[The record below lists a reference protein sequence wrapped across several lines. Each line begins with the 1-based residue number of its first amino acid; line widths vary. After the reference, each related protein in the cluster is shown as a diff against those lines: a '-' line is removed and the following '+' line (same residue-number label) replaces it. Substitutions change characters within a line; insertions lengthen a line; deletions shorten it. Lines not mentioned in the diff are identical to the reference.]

1 MFDQVDTLRRE
12 VSESLDEG
20 RRAQLG
26 QYMTPSRI
34 ARYMASL
41 FNEPATEEIA
51 LLDAG
56 AGIGS
61 LTAAF
66 LERVQGGW
74 GPVRRIDAQAY
85 EIDPALVPA
94 LAANLHDYQ
103 QFALGFGVRF
113 CPQLEHE
120 DFIVSVTRTMWAQE
134 QPQFDCVI
142 LNPPYKKITSDS
154 LHRKML
160 RSVGIETVNLYSA
173 FVALCIKCLKPGG
186 ELVAIIPR
194 SFCNGPYYKPFREL
208 IFRETA
214 LLQIHLFA
222 SRTKPFGED
231 DVLQENLIIHLRKSE
246 PQGQVLISTSAD
258 DSFADLQTTAFDFGH
273 IVPPDDPERVI
284 HIPTGHDSG
293 SLTLPPSFS
302 FSLTD
307 LGITVSTG
315 PVVDFRV
322 KAYLRPMPDETTV
335 PLLYPAHFAAKHL
348 DWPKPDFKKSNAIQ
362 VNGETA
368 KWLYPTGHYVVV
380 KRFSSKEEK
389 KRIVARI
396 VSPTELPSSAY
407 GFENH
412 LNVFHH
418 RKKGLAEELAL
429 GLAVYLNSTLVDQ
442 YFRQFNGHTQ
452 VNATDLRLLKYPSAA
467 VLRHL
472 GHWARDLSEFDQVL
486 VDQKVSSLA

>member
-20 RRAQLG
+20 RRALLG
-26 QYMTPSRI
+26 QYMTPSHI

-41 FNEPATEEIA
+41 FSPPASDEIA

-74 GPVRRIDAQAY
+74 GNVRRIKAYAY
-85 EIDPALVPA
+85 EIDPALLPT
-94 LAANLHDYQ
+94 LTANLHDYQ
-103 QFALGFGVRF
+103 QFALSFGVRF
-113 CPQLEHE
+113 HPRIEHQ
-120 DFIVSVTRTMWAQE
+120 DFIAGVTRAMWAQE
-134 QPQFDCVI
+134 QQQFDCII
-142 LNPPYKKITSDS
+142 LNPPYKKINTDS
-154 LHRKML
+154 LHRKLL
-160 RSVGIETVNLYSA
+160 RSLGIETVNLYSA
-173 FVALCIKCLKPGG
+173 FVALCVKSLKPGG

-208 IFRETA
+208 LFRETA

-231 DVLQENLIIHLRKSE
+231 EILQENIILHLRKSE
-246 PQGQVLISTSAD
+246 PQGRVLISTSTD

-273 IVPPDDPERVI
+273 IVPQDDAERVI
-284 HIPTGHDSG
+284 HIPTGHDAG
-293 SLTLPPSFS
+293 SLTLPPLFS
-302 FSLTD
+302 FSLAD
-307 LGITVSTG
+307 LGITASTG

-322 KAYLRPMPDETTV
+322 KAHLRAMPDETTV
-335 PLLYPAHFAAKHL
+335 PLLYPAHFGTKYL
-348 DWPKPDFKKSNAIQ
+348 DWPKPDFKKSNALHA
-362 VNGETA
+362 NRETA
-368 KWLYPTGHYVVV
+368 KLLFPAGHYVVV

-389 KRIVARI
+389 KRIVARV
-396 VSPTELPSSAY
+396 VSPAELPGSAY

-412 LNVFHH
+412 LNVLHD

-429 GLAVYLNSTLVDQ
+429 GLTVYLNSTLVDR

-467 VLRHL
+467 VLRCL
-472 GHWARDLSEFDQVL
+472 GQWAKDLAEFDQSL
-486 VDQKVSSLA
+486 IDQKVTSLT